1 MLYNIKEARKPQK
14 GVAVKHN
21 LRQAVV
27 ITFEMAGVE
36 PRVSKRYE
44 TCAGNKKIIGQTADD
59 LRLRE

>member
-27 ITFEMAGVE
+27 ITFETDCG
-36 PRVSKRYE
+36 VSKCFERR
-44 TCAGNKKIIGQTADD
+44 GGSM
-59 LRLRE
+59 L

>member
-36 PRVSKRYE
+36 PCVSKRYE
-44 TCAGNKKIIGQTADD
+44 TRAGNKKNHRSNG
-59 LRLRE
+59 R